1 MLNLFLGLK
10 MKKALL
16 LVSLM
21 FCILVT
27 GVIAGDKG
35 KTELQ
40 KKSTWSE
47 GAGYVQP
54 GSQGPEDSG
63 FPRPFDEFNQYKTP
77 ATAAISTG
85 YYFYDTDERGL
96 DSNKLKDIWKP
107 RKLIPP
113 DTTYQPNLWKRI
125 LAGPRIVPKEFWLDN
140 TDGKHFFRNPADML
154 GKDIFDPK
162 ATGLD
167 TTTNAIA
174 GPMPLGIKGGFF
186 FNGLRYDSFYVS
198 VNGAIGL
205 TNRRYIYG
213 SDGSKAIPTGSDN
226 CYDINSMDWFVGG
239 NMPAPPNFATRLR
252 VNVDQVLYGDLD
264 GDGKSDNDGLADII
278 PDNFGY
284 ISGILGR
291 DPKTYYETPVGDPVY
306 NKTSGL
312 RSDGAAGNL
321 SLITSN
327 GYQNANC
334 KPAIISPFWGPLQL
348 SQYNAE
354 KKAKEDY
361 GKVYFKRS
369 ITGDSLIIA
378 FYNVTFEGT
387 ATCYAYTVNFAKDAR
402 PYNMDFYT
410 EWDAKVVLDRKDSSV
425 TYVFERLAGTGP
437 YGLWPSDY
445 IRASTTCGVYGYAR
459 HVNYNS
465 KNPALEIKEGAY
477 SYPWAG
483 EYAQYTHYFAKYGFA
498 PYKYPY
504 QGSGVKFKQWKNT
517 IRVANIGY
525 RVRNTDPATLETP
538 DYNFTVQVPAD
549 DYELLAGEPLI
560 GAIQPRCLIQNLTN
574 EIQGM
579 NGVNFT
585 VEDFEFWAR
594 FRIRNLVTDR
604 IVYNRS
610 VPVSANCMSL
620 EGSWDSC
627 YNGEAAIRVR
637 LCNDVVPDTKL
648 KYKVNSV
655 FSGPEFKANKF
666 NGVPPYRFVQIDFP
680 PFEPNEFSDH
690 QIGRLRAYV
699 IAEPLDLKTMEPIGD
714 QWPFDDTTSVRLFVM
729 RRLSSFQEDVTE
741 FHIDVETK
749 LLIPS
754 VLKWVTI
761 DGVVASGEDASI
773 HPSPPR
779 GEFLRHMPGEK
790 YPNQNAGKVKSPLI
804 NLNRLMAVG
813 SAEQDLH
820 PKMKGVMTEWGSKDN
835 LRGDEIRSY
844 PIDLRGKF
852 GAVFSISVARNNRVS
867 VEFLQDYL
875 REWGDDEM
883 KGPEG
888 KTFQNGS
895 PFNAELKPGTNT
907 VADMLCVEFA
917 RPSNDGVND
926 ICNIA
931 QSNWRHNPSARGS
944 KQAVITTMPFLTVYG
959 SGGYLRGFL
968 ESEPDSALDYP
979 NDTKFQ
985 YNGLRADFYDDG
997 IDWEFKKYF
1006 VQIPDTFIQWQR
1018 DGAKNMRFRV
1028 RVYADD
1034 HRISPMPPTE
1044 VDDADNFYVDNINIL
1059 FPEEITDVEM
1069 SSVRLQWPYTIVP
1082 PSQATGVP
1090 IVCKIANSTSK
1101 AAPTITVKVKVFKDG
1116 DWILV
1121 KEQKQDPADPTKKY
1135 FTGNEIWKQKPGAK
1149 PIYCRTENVPNL
1161 KAGQEIEVFMP
1172 AWNVRRHQETSR
1184 QKYTLVA
1191 YSIAPY
1197 QDMITKND
1205 TTYFPIEI
1213 DLGNYYAY
1221 EPVLATPINNAA
1233 FGLNLPGN
1241 TKATAIGN
1249 EDREGPGL
1257 TKEPHAGKI
1266 ASKFKVFNT
1275 DTITG
1280 FHALLGS
1287 FNASPDYI
1295 EFVLYKGDDKA
1306 PSGERVEGSY
1316 MIARRGEYKNSFYFN
1331 TYVPYLLEKPIELAS
1346 GIYWVAITQLG
1357 LDPLSLGASASRT
1370 RMKVINHYTSPE
1382 TGALGEKGH
1391 NLYIDKNLRIFQNER
1406 WTNDNYF
1413 AYLNALPKDEKGKWV
1428 QFTPLPGNIAYPVT
1442 DHGGTTQAWQR
1453 QTKTYFNASWI
1464 PMLHPLF
1471 NSISSRISGTEKM
1484 MYEECPDD
1492 IPVELLGFKGQVKES
1507 GIELIWETASET
1519 NNYGFEVQ
1527 RRLSNEQE
1535 WQQVAF
1541 VSGAGTAVTNKY
1553 YSFLDKK
1560 VTVGETYSYRLRQI
1574 DNDGTV
1580 SCSSS
1585 NTITITYDLIG
1596 NLELFQN
1603 SPNPFNNETTL
1614 SYYLPNDTHIK
1625 LEIIDMYGKVVKVLA
1640 NGTVNAGKTVVNWD
1654 GRDEEGT
1661 LVSSGTYIY
1670 RILAGSEVK
1679 TQKMTI
1685 VR

>member
-16 LVSLM
+16 LVSLTL
-21 FCILVT
+21 CILVT
-27 GVIAGDKG
+27 SVIAGDKG

-40 KKSTWSE
+40 KKSIWTE
-47 GAGYVQP
+47 GGGYVQP
-54 GSQGPEDSG
+54 GSPGPEDSG
-63 FPRPFDEFNQYKTP
+63 FPRPFDEFNQYKNP
-77 ATAAISTG
+77 QTAAISTG

-107 RKLIPP
+107 RKLSPP

-125 LAGPRIVPKEFWLDN
+125 LAGPRIVPKEFWTGN
-140 TDGKHFFRNPADML
+140 TDGKHYFRNPADQL
-154 GKDIFDPK
+154 SKDIFDPK

-167 TTTNAIA
+167 TTANAIA

-198 VNGAIGL
+198 TNGAIGL

-213 SDGSKAIPTGSDN
+213 ADGSKAIPTGSDN

-239 NMPAPPNFATRLR
+239 NFPSPPNFATRLR
-252 VNVDQVLYGDLD
+252 VNVDRVLYGDLN
-264 GDGKSDNDGLADII
+264 GDGKSDNNGLTDLI
-278 PDNFGY
+278 PDNFGF
-284 ISGILGR
+284 ISAICGR

-306 NKTSGL
+306 TATSGL
-312 RSDGAAGNL
+312 RSEGGAGNL
-321 SLITSN
+321 SNLSGN
-327 GYQNANC
+327 GYVSANC
-334 KPAIISPFWGPLQL
+334 KPAIISPFWGPLQF
-348 SQYNAE
+348 SQYNNE
-354 KKAKEDY
+354 KKSKEDY

-378 FYNVTFEGT
+378 FYNVTFEGN
-387 ATCYAYTVNFAKDAR
+387 ASCAWAPPVNFAKNAR
-402 PYNMDFYT
+402 FNNMDFYV

-437 YGLWPSDY
+437 YGFWASDY
-445 IRASTTCGVYGYAR
+445 VRSTTTCGVYGYAR
-459 HVNYNS
+459 HINYDS
-465 KNPALEIKEGAY
+465 KNPNIQIKNGAY
-477 SYPWAG
+477 DYPWAG
-483 EYAQYTHYFAKYGFA
+483 EYAQYTHYFGKYTFN
-498 PYKYPY
+498 PY
-504 QGSGVKFKQWKNT
+504 QYPFVGAVKFKQWKNT

-525 RVRNTDPATLETP
+525 RVRNTDPATLENP
-538 DYNFTVQVPAD
+538 NYDFTVQVPAD

-574 EIQGM
+574 EIQGR

-585 VEDFEFWAR
+585 IEDFEFWAR
-594 FRIRNLVTDR
+594 FRIKNLVTDR

-610 VPVSANCMSL
+610 VPVSERCMEL
-620 EGSWDSC
+620 EGKWDSC
-627 YNGEAAIRVR
+627 YNGEPSIRVR
-637 LCNDVVPDTKL
+637 LCNDVVPDSKL

-666 NGVPPYRFVQIDFP
+666 TGVPPYRFVQIDFP

-729 RRLSSFQEDVTE
+729 RRLPNFQEDVTQ
-741 FHIDVETK
+741 FHIDVESK

-761 DGVVASGEDASI
+761 DGVVANGDAASI
-773 HPSPPR
+773 HALPPR
-779 GEFLRHMPGEK
+779 GQFIRHMPGETT
-790 YPNQNAGKVKSPLI
+790 PNPNAGKLASPLI
-804 NLNRLMAVG
+804 NLNRMMAVG
-813 SAEQDLH
+813 SAELDLH
-820 PKMKGVMTEWGSKDN
+820 PKIKSVMTEWGSNSN

-844 PIDLRGKF
+844 PIDLRGKT
-852 GAVFSISVARNNRVS
+852 GAMFSISVARNNRVS
-867 VEFLQDYL
+867 VDFLQDYL

-888 KTFQNGS
+888 KTFTNGS
-895 PFNAELKPGTNT
+895 PFNAERKPGTNS

-926 ICNIA
+926 ICNIPQA
-931 QSNWRHNPSARGS
+931 NWRHNPSRRGS
-944 KQAVITTMPFLTVYG
+944 KVVAITTMPFLTIYG

-968 ESEPDSALDYP
+968 ESDPDSALDYP

-985 YNGLRADFYDDG
+985 YNSLRSDFYDDG

-1006 VQIPDTFIQWQR
+1006 IQIPDTFIKWKR
-1018 DGAKNMRFRV
+1018 DGAKNIRFRV

-1044 VDDADNFYVDNINIL
+1044 VDDNDNFYIDNINIL
-1059 FPEEITDVEM
+1059 FPEEVTDVEM

-1082 PSQATGVP
+1082 PSQATSIP
-1090 IVCKIANSTSK
+1090 IICKIANSTSK
-1101 AAPTITVKVKVFKDG
+1101 SAPTISVKVKVFKDG
-1116 DWILV
+1116 DFNV
-1121 KEQKQDPADPTKKY
+1121 EKGKEIK
-1135 FTGNEIWKQKPGAK
+1135 GRK

-1172 AWNVRRHQETSR
+1172 GWNVRRHQTTSK

-1197 QDMITKND
+1197 EDMIKTND
-1205 TTYFPIEI
+1205 TTYYPVEI
-1213 DLGNYYAY
+1213 DLGPYYAY
-1221 EPVLATPINNAA
+1221 EPVLANPLNNAV
-1233 FGLNLPGN
+1233 FGLNTPGN
-1241 TKATAIGN
+1241 TKSSGIQN
-1249 EDREGPGL
+1249 EDREGPGI
-1257 TKEPHAGKI
+1257 TREPYAGKI

-1295 EFVLYKGDDKA
+1295 EFCLYKGDDKA
-1306 PSGERVEGSY
+1306 PSGDKVEGSY
-1316 MIARRGEYKNSFYFN
+1316 MIARRGQVNNSFYFN
-1331 TYVPYLLEKPIELAS
+1331 QYVGYRLDKPIELAS
-1346 GIYWVAITQLG
+1346 GTYWVSITQLG
-1357 LDPLSLGASASRT
+1357 LDPLCLGASASRT
-1370 RMKVINHYTSPE
+1370 RMKVMNYYVSPE
-1382 TGALGEKGH
+1382 TGALGEKGY
-1391 NLYIDKNLRIFQNER
+1391 NLYIDKNMRIFQNER

-1413 AYLNALPKDEKGKWV
+1413 AYLNSLPKDEKGKWV
-1428 QFTPLPGNIAYPVT
+1428 PFTPLPGNIAYPVT
-1442 DHGGTTQAWQR
+1442 DHGGRTQAWMQA
-1453 QTKTYFNASWI
+1453 TNTYFNASWI

-1471 NSISSRISGTEKM
+1471 TSVSSMTSGTEKSL
-1484 MYEECPDD
+1484 YEECPDD
-1492 IPVELLGFKGQVKES
+1492 TPVELLGFTGSVKAA
-1507 GIELIWETASET
+1507 GIELLWETASET
-1519 NNYGFEVQ
+1519 NNSGFEVQ
-1527 RRLSNEQE
+1527 RKLTNEQE
-1535 WQQVAF
+1535 WNQVAF
-1541 VSGAGTAVTNKY
+1541 VGGAGTAVTNKY

-1560 VTVGETYSYRLRQI
+1560 VKTGETYSYRLRQI

-1603 SPNPFNNETTL
+1603 TPNPFNSETTL
-1614 SYYLPNDTHIK
+1614 SYYLPIDTDIK
-1625 LEIIDMYGKVVKVLA
+1625 LDIIDIYGKVVKVLA
-1640 NGTVNAGKTVVNWD
+1640 NGTVKAGKTIVNWD
-1654 GRDEEGT
+1654 GRDSEGS
-1661 LVSSGTYIY
+1661 LVPSGTYIY
-1670 RILAGSEVK
+1670 RILAGKESK